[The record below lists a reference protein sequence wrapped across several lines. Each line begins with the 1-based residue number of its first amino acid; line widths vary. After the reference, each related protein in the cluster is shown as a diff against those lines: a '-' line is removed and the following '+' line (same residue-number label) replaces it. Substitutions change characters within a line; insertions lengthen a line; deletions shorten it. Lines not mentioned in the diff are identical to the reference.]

1 MDKEDLLDLKGNI
14 TFTLVAG
21 GMIYL
26 IYFIYQFLLP
36 SSACFRD
43 AKKQFSSLQESK
55 AKITS
60 VERGMNVNGGSGNI
74 NISHQNYFGGRVKRY
89 VICTKGKAQYLS
101 PARF

>member
-43 AKKQFSSLQESK
+43 AKK
-55 AKITS
+55 AKKLLKW
-60 VERGMNVNGGSGNI
+60 EPQKDI
-74 NISHQNYFGGRVKRY
+74 NFLIKEMIEAEYKLLNEFE
-89 VICTKGKAQYLS
+89 
-101 PARF
+101 

>member
-1 MDKEDLLDLKGNI
+1 MGKELQENI
-14 TFTLVAG
+14 AFTLVTG
-21 GMIYL
+21 VMIYL

-60 VERGMNVNGGSGNI
+60 VEKGFNNVKGGSGNI